1 MLARGIS
8 ERWVCTLVQIARN
21 TLRHQPPPDPDR
33 VLQQRLRELAA
44 QRRRFG
50 VPRLHVLQ
58 QQEGWRIKHKR
69 VERLYRK
76 EGLLLRLRHR
86 KKRPCHLRVVLPLA
100 AGPDQRRAMNF
111 VADNLWN
118 G

>member
-76 EGLLLRLRHR
+76 EGCCCVYVIARSAPATCAWCCRWQ
-86 KKRPCHLRVVLPLA
+86 
-100 AGPDQRRAMNF
+100 PDLISTGR
-111 VADNLWN
+111 
-118 G
+118 